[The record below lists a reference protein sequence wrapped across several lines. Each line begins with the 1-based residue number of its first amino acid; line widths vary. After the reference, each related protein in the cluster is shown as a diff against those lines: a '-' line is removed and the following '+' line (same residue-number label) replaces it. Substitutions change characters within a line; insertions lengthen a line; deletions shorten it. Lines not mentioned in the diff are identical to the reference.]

1 MTSGR
6 KAANSIEFSSL
17 FPPKALGKQAGKGTK
32 ERLFRWQLLRGRRLI
47 ATIQLKSGPHNRSA
61 KSLSPRFRSTGSA
74 NDRLR
79 TMALLVNPSIR
90 GSEPTRL
97 RSSQSAN
104 ATEVE
109 SVKCCI
115 FSQRPQARWHR
126 SLSWLS
132 LACLIGI
139 TPVYANDKLNRENE
153 AVVERVGGDIEYLAS
168 DELGG
173 RGVGTPGIETAANF
187 IRDEFQRVGL
197 APGMPDGTYFQPFE
211 VVGMGSI
218 VADKTS
224 VVLTSPDG
232 TETKLELGTDY
243 QPQMIGGFGPIDAE
257 LVFVGYGI
265 TANEHEYDDYSGLDV
280 EGKIVVFIRREPQ
293 QASADSKFDG
303 TETSQYALI
312 RTKLAN
318 AQIQGAAG
326 IVLVNDGT
334 SVEQAGADHLSTPD
348 LFGTSADSLP
358 FVHMTRAAFEKV
370 LAASPIKKEDGTEF
384 ATLKSIEESI
394 DANFK
399 PVSAALGWKMHYET
413 AVEIVSTSNV
423 IGVIEGEGPHAD
435 ETIVVGAHYDH
446 LGMGG
451 YGSRTPER
459 SEVHNGADDN
469 ATGTAAILELARRF
483 AASETKPA
491 RRIVFIAFS
500 AEERGLIGSAH
511 YVENPTVPLEKIV
524 AMVNFDMIGW
534 LREDA
539 LTIYGA
545 ASSPSFTPVIE
556 AAGVDTGLDLKPI
569 DAGFAGS
576 DHLPFVSKQ
585 IPAMFLHTGLTSTY
599 HTPDDDFESI
609 NVEGAVRV
617 IDYSE
622 KLVKGLCDL
631 EETPTFQAA
640 RPREPRRRLAY
651 LGARIDFSEDAGG
664 LLVSEVTEDSPAA
677 KAGLQTGDIVLS
689 IGDAEL
695 KTREDLIAA
704 LRAGRAGETVSAKI
718 KRDGQEMTLEFT
730 YGETPRNP

>member
-1 MTSGR
+1 M
-6 KAANSIEFSSL
+6 AIL
-17 FPPKALGKQAGKGTK
+17 V
-32 ERLFRWQLLRGRRLI
+32 LI
-47 ATIQLKSGPHNRSA
+47 
-61 KSLSPRFRSTGSA
+61 
-74 NDRLR
+74 
-79 TMALLVNPSIR
+79 
-90 GSEPTRL
+90 
-97 RSSQSAN
+97 N

-109 SVKCCI
+109 SVKCCTLS
-115 FSQRPQARWHR
+115 FQSKAKLLKQRWLRNLR
-126 SLSWLS
+126 GLS
-132 LACLIGI
+132 LVGLLAGSSLL
-139 TPVYANDKLNRENE
+139 ANDGLLLDND
-153 AVVERVGGDIEYLAS
+153 AVVARVGSDIEYLAS

-173 RGVGTPGIETAANF
+173 RGVGTPGIETAANY
-187 IRDEFQRVGL
+187 IRDEFQRIGL

-211 VVGMGSI
+211 VTGMGSI

-232 TETKLELGTDY
+232 TQTTLTLGTDY
-243 QPQMIGGFGPIDAE
+243 QPQMIGAYGPVEAE
-257 LVFVGYGI
+257 VVFVGYGI
-265 TANEHEYDDYSGLDV
+265 SATEHDYDDYAGLDV
-280 EGKIVVFIRREPQ
+280 EGKFVVMIRREPQ
-293 QASADSKFDG
+293 QSSADSKFDG

-318 AQIQGAAG
+318 AGIKKVAG
-326 IVLVNDGT
+326 IIMVNDGPG
-334 SVEQAGADHLSTPD
+334 VEQAGADHLSTPD
-348 LFGTSADSLP
+348 LFGTNADSPP
-358 FVHMTRAAFEKV
+358 FIHMTRAAFEQM
-370 LAASPIKKEDGTEF
+370 LAANPIKQGETEF
-384 ATLKSIEESI
+384 ASLAAIEESI
-394 DANFK
+394 DTNFK
-399 PVSAALGWKMHYET
+399 PVTGALGWKVRYET
-413 AVEIVSTSNV
+413 AVDVVVTSNV

-435 ETIVVGAHYDH
+435 ETIVVGGHYDH

-483 AASETKPA
+483 AASDTKPG

-534 LREDA
+534 LRDDA

-545 ASSPSFTPVIE
+545 ATSPSFSAAIE
-556 AAGVDTGLDLKPI
+556 AAGADSGLDLKPI

-576 DHLPFVSKQ
+576 DHLPFMGKQ

-599 HTPDDDFESI
+599 HTPDDDFETI
-609 NVEGAVRV
+609 NVEGAARV

-622 KLVKGLCDL
+622 KLIIELGKL

-677 KAGLQTGDIVLS
+677 AAGLQTGDVVVS
-689 IGDAEL
+689 IGETEL
-695 KTREDLIAA
+695 KTREDLIGV
-704 LRAGRAGETVSAKI
+704 LRAGRAGETVSATI
-718 KRDGQEMTLEFT
+718 KRDGQEMTVEIT
-730 YGETPRNP
+730 YGQTPRNP